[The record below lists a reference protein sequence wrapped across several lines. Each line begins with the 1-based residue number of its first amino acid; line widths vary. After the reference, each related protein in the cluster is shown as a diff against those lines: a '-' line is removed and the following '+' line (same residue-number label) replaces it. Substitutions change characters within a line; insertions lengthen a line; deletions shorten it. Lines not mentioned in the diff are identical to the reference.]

1 LIRTKEKRKNK
12 MKKKPLLQKE
22 QKVHLIIIKI
32 LLIIRIPLINL
43 ILEMD
48 INQEETSLAKEI
60 IVKDGDQYIKFATLI
75 N

>member
-1 LIRTKEKRKNK
+1 